1 LDFNIKNR
9 GEEMNSTQ
17 KSKLAGLGTGLLLAL
32 AASQSVQAAY
42 WVDSEGT
49 IVRNSAGECWVDSQG
64 VKEHIPECGGMVE
77 AAPVDSDGDGVFDDK
92 DRCPGTP
99 AGVPVDKV
107 GCPLD
112 SDGDGV
118 TDDKD
123 RCPGTMMGA
132 RVDQYGC
139 EAAKAA
145 PMPMAP
151 VVLEGV
157 NFEYDSATLTGHAMQ
172 ILDGVAK
179 TLKEQ
184 PDQKVTISGHTD
196 SRGSDAYNQKLSE
209 RRAQAV
215 VDYLVSQ
222 GVNAGNLSAMGH
234 GENMPVETNDTEAG
248 RAANRRVEMQAR

>member
-1 LDFNIKNR
+1 
-9 GEEMNSTQ
+9 MNSTR
-17 KSKLAGLGTGLLLAL
+17 KSKLATMTSGLVLAAGLGISLSAH
-32 AASQSVQAAY
+32 AAY

-49 IVRNSAGECWVDSQG
+49 VVRNSAGECWVDSQG
-64 VKEHIPECGGMVE
+64 VKEHTEECGGMVE

-132 RVDQYGC
+132 RVDMHGC
-139 EAAKAA
+139 EVSAKPA
-145 PMPMAP
+145 PAPKAP

-157 NFEYDSATLTGHAMQ
+157 NFEFDSATLTMHAKH

-184 PDQKVTISGHTD
+184 PSQKVAIIGHTD
-196 SRGSDAYNQKLSE
+196 SRGSSAYNQTLSE

-215 VDYLVSQ
+215 VDYLISK
-222 GVNAGNLSAMGH
+222 GVDGYNLSATGY
-234 GENMPVETNDTEAG
+234 GEDMPIDSNDTDAG
-248 RAANRRVEMQAR
+248 RAANRRVEMQPK